1 METARHSGQKGIFLI
16 SVMMATVQTSTGA
29 RPSAP
34 SSAGTT
40 ATEATRLLSTLVTQ
54 AAETARSL
62 ATSNATTTTQLMG
75 MDAVRA
81 AL

>member
-1 METARHSGQKGIFLI
+1 METGRHSGQKRIGLI
-16 SVMMATVQTSTGA
+16 SVMMATLQAAMVA
-29 RPSAP
+29 RPIAP

-62 ATSNATTTTQLMG
+62 VTRNATTATLLVG